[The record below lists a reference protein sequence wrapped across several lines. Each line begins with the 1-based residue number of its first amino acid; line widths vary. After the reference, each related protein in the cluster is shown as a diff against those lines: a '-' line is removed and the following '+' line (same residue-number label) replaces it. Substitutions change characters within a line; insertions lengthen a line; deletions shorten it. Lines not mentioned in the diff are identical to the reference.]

1 MPTIVQLLDSEVDRL
16 NDRKTAIDNAEEERK
31 RVINLTTSA
40 VERQKAYNNLYIVLV
55 IMLVVVVIIKQLYQF
70 ELVPNTLLDV
80 IITFVI
86 AGGLIY
92 SIMLY
97 DDIERRSKFD
107 FSQINLGKIPVKSQD
122 QIDKDFKS
130 GNLGA
135 IASNN
140 QQGKCNGAGC
150 CTTDQTYNEKY
161 SVCVPNVIPTG
172 IVPTA
177 PTTTS
182 TPITTSIKYGSAAI
196 ITQYPVAA
204 AVSSSPDVQTNL
216 TAAIVTALTTASNYK
231 YCRIGNDDY
240 EWLPVT
246 SLNLMYDLDANK
258 LVRVMPADP
267 NWVGT
272 GRLTYVP
279 ETLSTNPVGQ
289 APVVQAFTTME
300 SKSAIT
306 TGAYAK
312 YV

>member
-1 MPTIVQLLDSEVDRL
+1 MTTIVQLLDSEVDRL
-16 NDRKTAIDNAEEERK
+16 NNRKTAIDNAEEERK

-97 DDIERRSKFD
+97 DDIEKRSKFD

-150 CTTDQTYNEKY
+150 CSSDQTYNEKY
-161 SVCVPNVIPTG
+161 SVCVPNAIPMGT
-172 IVPTA
+172 VATA
-177 PTTTS
+177 GTVAN
-182 TPITTSIKYGSAAI
+182 SIRYGSAAD
-196 ITQYPVAA
+196 ITQYPNT
-204 AVSSSPDVQTNL
+204 QTTMANL
-216 TAAIVTALTTASNYK
+216 TADIIRELTKASNYK

-246 SLNLMYDLDANK
+246 SFNLMYDLDANK
-258 LVRVMPADP
+258 LVRVMPTDP

-272 GRLTYVP
+272 GRPTYVP
-279 ETLSTNPVGQ
+279 ETLSTN
-289 APVVQAFTTME
+289 PVVQAFTTME

>member
-1 MPTIVQLLDSEVDRL
+1 MPTIANLLDSEVDRL

-55 IMLVVVVIIKQLYQF
+55 IMLVVVVFIKLLYQF

-97 DDIERRSKFD
+97 DDIEKRSKFD

-150 CTTDQTYNEKY
+150 CSSDQTYNEKY
-161 SVCVPNVIPTG
+161 SVCVPNAIPMETM
-172 IVPTA
+172 PTKM
-177 PTTTS
+177 S
-182 TPITTSIKYGSAAI
+182 DISIKYGSAT
-196 ITQYPVAA
+196 ITQYPNTQSTMAG
-204 AVSSSPDVQTNL
+204 L
-216 TAAIVTALTTASNYK
+216 TTAIVTALTTSSNYK
-231 YCRIGNDDY
+231 YCRLLNGTY
-240 EWLPVT
+240 RWLPVT
-246 SLNLMYDLDANK
+246 SFNLMSNAALTGIVTVTQD
-258 LVRVMPADP
+258 DP

-272 GRLTYVP
+272 GRPTYVP
-279 ETLSTNPVGQ
+279 ETLSTNPDDSDS
-289 APVVQAFTTME
+289 FTTME

>member
-1 MPTIVQLLDSEVDRL
+1 MPTIANLLDSEVDRL

-55 IMLVVVVIIKQLYQF
+55 IMLVVVVFIKLLYQF

-97 DDIERRSKFD
+97 DDIEKRSKFD

-150 CTTDQTYNEKY
+150 CSSDQTYNEKY
-161 SVCVPNVIPTG
+161 SVCVPNAIPMETM
-172 IVPTA
+172 PTKM
-177 PTTTS
+177 S
-182 TPITTSIKYGSAAI
+182 DISIKYGSAT
-196 ITQYPVAA
+196 ITQYPNTQSTMAG
-204 AVSSSPDVQTNL
+204 L
-216 TAAIVTALTTASNYK
+216 TTAIVTALTTSSNYK
-231 YCRIGNDDY
+231 YCRLLNGTY
-240 EWLPVT
+240 RWLPVT
-246 SLNLMYDLDANK
+246 SFNLMSNAALTGIVTVTQD
-258 LVRVMPADP
+258 DP

-272 GRLTYVP
+272 GRPTYVP
-279 ETLSTNPVGQ
+279 ETLSTNPDDSDS
-289 APVVQAFTTME
+289 FTTME

-306 TGAYAK
+306 TGGYAK

>member
-1 MPTIVQLLDSEVDRL
+1 MTTIVQLLDSEVARL

-31 RVINLTTSA
+31 RVISLTTSA

-55 IMLVVVVIIKQLYQF
+55 IMLVIVVFIKLLYQF

-97 DDIERRSKFD
+97 DDIEKRSKFD

-150 CTTDQTYNEKY
+150 CTSDQTYNEKY
-161 SVCVPNVIPTG
+161 SVCVPNVIPMGT
-172 IVPTA
+172 VATA
-177 PTTTS
+177 GNVAN
-182 TPITTSIKYGSAAI
+182 SIKYGSNGAN
-196 ITQYPVAA
+196 ITTYPNAENL
-204 AVSSSPDVQTNL
+204 PTTL
-216 TAAIVTALTTASNYK
+216 TATIIEALIEAPNYK

-246 SLNLMYDLDANK
+246 LFNLMPNAGLTA
-258 LVRVMPADP
+258 LVRVMPTDP

-279 ETLSTNPVGQ
+279 ETLSTNPVVQ
-289 APVVQAFTTME
+289 APLVQAFTTME

>member
-1 MPTIVQLLDSEVDRL
+1 MTTIVQLLDSEVDRL

-31 RVINLTTSA
+31 RVISLTTSA

-55 IMLVVVVIIKQLYQF
+55 IMLVVVVFIKLLYQF

-97 DDIERRSKFD
+97 DDIEKRSKFD

-140 QQGKCNGAGC
+140 QQGKCNGASC
-150 CTTDQTYNEKY
+150 CTSDQTYNEKY
-161 SVCVPNVIPTG
+161 SVCVPNVIPMGT
-172 IVPTA
+172 VATA
-177 PTTTS
+177 GTAN
-182 TPITTSIKYGSAAI
+182 SIKYGSTT
-196 ITQYPVAA
+196 ITQYPNAA
-204 AVSSSPDVQTNL
+204 NIQTNL
-216 TAAIVTALTTASNYK
+216 TSDIVTALTEATNYK
-231 YCRIGNDDY
+231 YCQIGNDDY

-246 SLNLMYDLDANK
+246 SFNLMPNAELTA
-258 LVRVMPADP
+258 LVRVMPTGP
-267 NWVGT
+267 NWVGP

-279 ETLSTNPVGQ
+279 ETLSTKPL
-289 APVVQAFTTME
+289 VQAFTTME

>member
-1 MPTIVQLLDSEVDRL
+1 MPTIANLLDSEVDRL

-55 IMLVVVVIIKQLYQF
+55 IMLVVVVFIKLLYQF

-97 DDIERRSKFD
+97 DDIEKRSKFD

-150 CTTDQTYNEKY
+150 CSSDQTYNEKY
-161 SVCVPNVIPTG
+161 SVCVPNAIPMGTVAIAGTVANSIRYGLTGANIVI
-172 IVPTA
+172 
-177 PTTTS
+177 TS
-182 TPITTSIKYGSAAI
+182 SMTNNIPNAI
-196 ITQYPVAA
+196 A
-204 AVSSSPDVQTNL
+204 
-216 TAAIVTALTTASNYK
+216 ALTSSDNYK
-231 YCRIGNDDY
+231 YCRLLNGTY
-240 EWLPVT
+240 RWLPVT
-246 SLNLMYDLDANK
+246 SFNLMPNAALTGIVTVTQD
-258 LVRVMPADP
+258 DP

-272 GRLTYVP
+272 NTRPTYVP
-279 ETLSTNPVGQ
+279 ETLSTNPDDSDS
-289 APVVQAFTTME
+289 FTTME

>member
-1 MPTIVQLLDSEVDRL
+1 MPTSIANLLDSEVDRL

-97 DDIERRSKFD
+97 DDIEKRSKFD

-161 SVCVPNVIPTG
+161 SVCVPNAIPTG

-177 PTTTS
+177 GTVAN
-182 TPITTSIKYGSAAI
+182 SIKYGLTGANILITSSMTNNNITNAI
-196 ITQYPVAA
+196 A
-204 AVSSSPDVQTNL
+204 
-216 TAAIVTALTTASNYK
+216 ALTTPSNYK
-231 YCRIGNDDY
+231 YCLFLNGTYR
-240 EWLPVT
+240 WLPVT
-246 SLNLMYDLDANK
+246 SFNLMPNAGSTA
-258 LVRVMPADP
+258 LVQVTSDDP

-279 ETLSTNPVGQ
+279 ETLSTNPDDSDS
-289 APVVQAFTTME
+289 FTTME

>member
-1 MPTIVQLLDSEVDRL
+1 MTTIVQLLDSEVDRL

-31 RVINLTTSA
+31 RVISLTTSA

-55 IMLVVVVIIKQLYQF
+55 IMLVVVVFIKLLYQF

-140 QQGKCNGAGC
+140 QQGKCNGASC
-150 CTTDQTYNEKY
+150 CTSDQTYNEKY
-161 SVCVPNVIPTG
+161 SVCVPNAIPMGT
-172 IVPTA
+172 VATA
-177 PTTTS
+177 GTDDN
-182 TPITTSIKYGSAAI
+182 SIKYGSTANITTYPNAANLQTPLTSLI
-196 ITQYPVAA
+196 IE
-204 AVSSSPDVQTNL
+204 
-216 TAAIVTALTTASNYK
+216 ALTEATNYK
-231 YCRIGNDDY
+231 YCRFLNGTY
-240 EWLPVT
+240 KWLPVT
-246 SLNLMYDLDANK
+246 SFNLMPNK
-258 LVRVMPADP
+258 AFTGIETVTQNDP
-267 NWVGT
+267 NWVGDK
-272 GRLTYVP
+272 RPTYVP
-279 ETLSTNPVGQ
+279 ETLSTNPDDSDS
-289 APVVQAFTTME
+289 FTTME
-300 SKSAIT
+300 SKSVIT

>member
-1 MPTIVQLLDSEVDRL
+1 MTTIVQLLESEVDRL
-16 NDRKTAIDNAEEERK
+16 NDRKTAIDNAEEERN
-31 RVINLTTSA
+31 RVISLTTSA

-55 IMLVVVVIIKQLYQF
+55 IMLVVVVFIKLLYQF
-70 ELVPNTLLDV
+70 ELVPNTLLDI

-97 DDIERRSKFD
+97 DDIEKRSKFD

-140 QQGKCNGAGC
+140 QQGKCNGASC
-150 CTTDQTYNEKY
+150 CTSDQTYNEKY
-161 SVCVPNVIPTG
+161 SVCVPNAIPMG
-172 IVPTA
+172 AVATA
-177 PTTTS
+177 GTVAN
-182 TPITTSIKYGSAAI
+182 SIKYGLTGADILITSSMTDNNISDAI
-196 ITQYPVAA
+196 DELT
-204 AVSSSPDVQTNL
+204 SSN
-216 TAAIVTALTTASNYK
+216 NYK
-231 YCRIGNDDY
+231 YCRFLNGTY
-240 EWLPVT
+240 KWLPVT
-246 SLNLMYDLDANK
+246 SFNLMPNAGFTEIETVTRDK
-258 LVRVMPADP
+258 P
-267 NWVGT
+267 NWVGP

-279 ETLSTNPVGQ
+279 ETLSTN
-289 APVVQAFTTME
+289 PVVQAFTTME

-306 TGAYAK
+306 PGAYAK

>member
-1 MPTIVQLLDSEVDRL
+1 MTTIVQLLDSEVDRL
-16 NDRKTAIDNAEEERK
+16 NNRKTAIDNAEEERK
-31 RVINLTTSA
+31 RVISLTTSA

-55 IMLVVVVIIKQLYQF
+55 IILVVVVFIKLLYQF

-97 DDIERRSKFD
+97 DDIEKRSKFD

-150 CTTDQTYNEKY
+150 CSSDQTYNKKY
-161 SVCVPNVIPTG
+161 SVCVPNAIPMGTVPTG
-172 IVPTA
+172 GTVA
-177 PTTTS
+177 N
-182 TPITTSIKYGSAAI
+182 SIMYGSAAD
-196 ITQYPVAA
+196 ITQYPNT
-204 AVSSSPDVQTNL
+204 QTTMANL
-216 TAAIVTALTTASNYK
+216 TADIIRELTKASNYK
-231 YCRIGNDDY
+231 YCRFSDDDY

-258 LVRVMPADP
+258 LVRVMPTDP
-267 NWVGT
+267 NWVGPNRT
-272 GRLTYVP
+272 TYVP
-279 ETLSTNPVGQ
+279 KTLSTNPNN
-289 APVVQAFTTME
+289 VQGFTTME

>member
-1 MPTIVQLLDSEVDRL
+1 MPTIANLLDSEVARL

-31 RVINLTTSA
+31 RVISLTTSA

-55 IMLVVVVIIKQLYQF
+55 IILVVVVFIKQLYQF

-97 DDIERRSKFD
+97 DDIEKRSKFD

-150 CTTDQTYNEKY
+150 CSSDQTYNEKY
-161 SVCVPNVIPTG
+161 SVCVPNAIPMGT
-172 IVPTA
+172 VPTVGTV
-177 PTTTS
+177 TTTVG
-182 TPITTSIKYGSAAI
+182 TVTNYIKYGSAAD
-196 ITQYPVAA
+196 ITQYPNAQSTMV
-204 AVSSSPDVQTNL
+204 DL
-216 TAAIVTALTTASNYK
+216 TPAIVTALTTSSNYK
-231 YCRIGNDDY
+231 YCRLLNGTY
-240 EWLPVT
+240 RWLPVT
-246 SLNLMYDLDANK
+246 SFNLMPNAGSTA
-258 LVRVMPADP
+258 LVRVTSTDP
-267 NWVGT
+267 NLFDSST
-272 GRLTYVP
+272 RPTYVP
-279 ETLSTNPVGQ
+279 KTLSTNPDDSDS
-289 APVVQAFTTME
+289 FTTME